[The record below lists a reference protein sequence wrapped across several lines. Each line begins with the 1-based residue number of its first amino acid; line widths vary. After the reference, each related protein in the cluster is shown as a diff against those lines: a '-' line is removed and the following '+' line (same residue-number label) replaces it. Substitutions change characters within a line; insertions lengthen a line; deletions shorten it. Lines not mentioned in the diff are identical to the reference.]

1 MRIDAGAAKGGVH
14 HVIGDFHGNTVLIT
28 GATMGIGLEIALDFG
43 QRGAHCALTFKS
55 GSADEREV
63 YKRFAD
69 KGAVK
74 PLIIRAD
81 AASADDTGTLMAEL
95 GRHWKRIDIFV
106 SNVAAGPVVNELD
119 DYSFGTLS
127 KIIEYSAWPT
137 FAYTKRIRET
147 FGLYPRYVVAMSTT
161 GTDGHRTGSD
171 LMASSKMALETLC
184 RYMSYRLYNE
194 DIRINVVRSAA
205 AGTTTE
211 VSNCVVAV
219 CSSLLDGMRG
229 QVITVDRATTIHVS
243 QAVPI

>member
-1 MRIDAGAAKGGVH
+1 M
-14 HVIGDFHGNTVLIT
+14 IGDFHGNTVLIT
-28 GATMGIGLEIALDFG
+28 GGTMGIGLEIALDFA
-43 QRGAHCALTFKS
+43 QRGAHCALTSKS

-63 YKRFAD
+63 YKRFVD

-74 PLIIRAD
+74 PVILRAD
-81 AASADDTGTLMAEL
+81 AACADDADDTGTLMEEL
-95 GRHWKRIDIFV
+95 RRQWERIDIFV

-119 DYSFGTLS
+119 DYSFETLS
-127 KIIEYSAWPT
+127 KTIAYSAWPM

-147 FGLYPRYVVAMSTT
+147 FGRYPRYVVAMSTT
-161 GTDGHRTGSD
+161 GSDSYPTGSD

-184 RYMSYRLYNE
+184 RYMSCRLYNE
-194 DIRINVVRSAA
+194 DIRINIVRSDA
-205 AGTTTE
+205 AGTTRE